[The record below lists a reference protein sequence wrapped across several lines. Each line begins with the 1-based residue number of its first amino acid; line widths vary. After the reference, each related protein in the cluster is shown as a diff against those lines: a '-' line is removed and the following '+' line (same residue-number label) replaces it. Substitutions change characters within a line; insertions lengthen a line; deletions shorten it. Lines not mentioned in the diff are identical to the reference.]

1 MNKREL
7 RKLLRESKLPEDYMK
22 RAGLSIARKV
32 IDSALFRNAD
42 SVFCYVSTA
51 EEPSTEIII
60 NEALKTKRVYVPK
73 CISDSEMLA
82 VRIRSAEELKT
93 GHYGIPEPVDV
104 SETSVSF
111 DLMIVPCMA
120 AGRNGER
127 LGHGRGY
134 YDRFLKKADGKII
147 CLCFEDNISDDIDM
161 DENDVFMPVVMTE
174 KNEYGM

>member
-22 RAGLSIARKV
+22 RAGMNIASKV
-32 IDSALFRNAD
+32 IDTALFRNAG

-82 VRIRSAEELKT
+82 VRIHSVEELET

>member
-22 RAGLSIARKV
+22 RAGMNIASKV
-32 IDSALFRNAD
+32 IDTALFRNAG

-51 EEPSTEIII
+51 EEPSTEMIIS
-60 NEALKTKRVYVPK
+60 EALKTKKVFVPK

-82 VRIRSAEELKT
+82 VRIHSAEELKT

-134 YDRFLKKADGKII
+134 YDRFLKKAKGKVVS
-147 CLCFEDNISDDIDM
+147 LCYEENIRNDIDM
-161 DENDVFMPVVMTE
+161 DENDVFMPIVMTE
-174 KNEYGM
+174 KNEYGV